1 MEIVQSFKVAHPP
14 ERVWCFFADVPA
26 VASCMPGAEFAE
38 QLDAQRYSGKMSVR
52 LGPLAATFITEVA
65 VTRNDSE
72 LIGVVEGR
80 GVDQRS
86 NSRVQ
91 SKLTYTLAPRDGGNA
106 TDIHIKAD
114 IALAGALAQFGRSG
128 IVQDIAARLTAEF
141 ANNLHARLA
150 AQSSAQAAAAAAVA
164 APAKELRAGSLL
176 LAALWARIKRW
187 LRLR

>member
-1 MEIVQSFKVAHPP
+1 MEIVQSFEVAYPP
-14 ERVWCFFADVPA
+14 ERVWRFFADVPA
-26 VASCMPGAEFAE
+26 VASCMPGAEFSE

-52 LGPLAATFITEVA
+52 LGPLAAMFVTEIT
-65 VTRNDSE
+65 VTRNDGE
-72 LIGVVEGR
+72 LIGVVDGR

-91 SKLTYTLAPRDGGNA
+91 SKLTYALSPRDGGNA
-106 TDIHIKAD
+106 TDIRIKAD

-141 ANNLHARLA
+141 ASNLHARLA
-150 AQSSAQAAAAAAVA
+150 AQSPAHEAAAATVV

-176 LAALWARIKRW
+176 LAVLWARIKRW

>member
-1 MEIVQSFKVAHPP
+1 MEILQNFTVAHPP
-14 ERVWCFFADVPA
+14 QRVWEFFADVPA
-26 VASCMPGAEFAE
+26 VAACMPGAEFAE

-65 VTRNDSE
+65 VTRNDGD

-91 SKLTYTLAPRDGGNA
+91 SKLVYALTPRDGGKA
-106 TDIHIKAD
+106 TDIQIKAD
-114 IALAGALAQFGRSG
+114 IALAGALAQFGRTG
-128 IVQDIAARLTAEF
+128 IVQDVAARLTAEF
-141 ANNLHARLA
+141 ARNLHARLA
-150 AQSSAQAAAAAAVA
+150 AQSSAHEAAAAAVA
-164 APAKELRAGSLL
+164 APARELRAGSLL